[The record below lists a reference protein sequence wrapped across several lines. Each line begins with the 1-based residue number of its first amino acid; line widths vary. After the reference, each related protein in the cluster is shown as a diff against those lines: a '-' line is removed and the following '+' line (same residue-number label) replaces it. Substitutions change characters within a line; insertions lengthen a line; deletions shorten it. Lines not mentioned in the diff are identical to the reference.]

1 MPQSPTVY
9 GGLLQRPRSI
19 GPISMD
25 PLGAARLPKPGRPV
39 RGLSFFPLS
48 SCQGDSESQRRE
60 IRSQNWEAY
69 LFLAS
74 DFFLLDSV
82 LGH

>member
-19 GPISMD
+19 GPVSMD

-48 SCQGDSESQRRE
+48 SCQGESEATSE
-60 IRSQNWEAY
+60 RSEVRIGKRI
-69 LFLAS
+69 LSLAS
-74 DFFLLDSV
+74 GFFLLDSV